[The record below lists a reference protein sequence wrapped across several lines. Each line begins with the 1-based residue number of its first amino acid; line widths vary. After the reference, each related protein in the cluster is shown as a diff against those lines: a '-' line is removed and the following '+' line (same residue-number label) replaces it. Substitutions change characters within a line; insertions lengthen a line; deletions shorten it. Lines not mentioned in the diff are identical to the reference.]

1 MLVEGSPAALKSGK
15 ATEWEEGS
23 DVAVLEL
30 SSITKNFGAIQALN
44 EVSLRLGPAEVL
56 GLMGDNGAG
65 KSTLVK
71 IIAGNFRPTHGGIR
85 IEDREVHFHR
95 PIEARKHGIEIVY
108 QDLALCDNLTAA
120 ANVYLG
126 RELRKGV
133 GPFRVLDYTAMY
145 RRAGELF
152 AELKSE
158 TRPRDLVKQ
167 MSGGQRQAV
176 AIARTRLSDP
186 KIVLMDEPTAAISV
200 RQVAEVLNL
209 IRRLRDHG
217 IAVIL
222 ISHRMPDVFAVCDRI
237 VVLRRGRKVADK
249 PIADSSPEEVTGLIT
264 GAIQAA

>member
-1 MLVEGSPAALKSGK
+1 M
-15 ATEWEEGS
+15 
-23 DVAVLEL
+23 AVLEL
-30 SSITKNFGAIQALN
+30 TSISKHFGAIQALQD
-44 EVSLRLGPAEVL
+44 VSLRLDRGQVL

-71 IIAGNFRPTHGGIR
+71 IIAGNFRPSEGTMAIDG
-85 IEDREVHFHR
+85 EEMHFHK
-95 PIEARKHGIEIVY
+95 PIEARQHGVEIVY

-120 ANVYLG
+120 ANVFLS
-126 RELRKGV
+126 REMLKGF
-133 GPFRVLDYTAMY
+133 GLFRVLDYAAMY
-145 RRAGELF
+145 RRSAELF
-152 AELKSE
+152 RELKSE

-217 IAVIL
+217 IGVVL
-222 ISHRMPDVFAVCDRI
+222 ISHRMPDVFAVADRI
-237 VVLRRGRKVADK
+237 TVLRRGRKVAEK
-249 PIADSSPEEVTGLIT
+249 AITDSSPEEVTGLIT
-264 GAIQAA
+264 GAIQTA

>member
-1 MLVEGSPAALKSGK
+1 
-15 ATEWEEGS
+15 
-23 DVAVLEL
+23 
-30 SSITKNFGAIQALN
+30 
-44 EVSLRLGPAEVL
+44 
-56 GLMGDNGAG
+56 
-65 KSTLVK
+65 
-71 IIAGNFRPTHGGIR
+71 
-85 IEDREVHFHR
+85 
-95 PIEARKHGIEIVY
+95 
-108 QDLALCDNLTAA
+108 
-120 ANVYLG
+120 
-126 RELRKGV
+126 
-133 GPFRVLDYTAMY
+133 
-145 RRAGELF
+145 
-152 AELKSE
+152 
-158 TRPRDLVKQ
+158 

-249 PIADSSPEEVTGLIT
+249 PIASSSPEEVTGLIT

>member
-1 MLVEGSPAALKSGK
+1 MAL
-15 ATEWEEGS
+15 
-23 DVAVLEL
+23 LEL
-30 SSITKNFGAIQALN
+30 RGIAKHFGAIEALKGV
-44 EVSLRLGPAEVL
+44 ELEIEPGEVL

-71 IIAGNFRPTHGGIR
+71 IIAGNFPPSEGEIRLGGA
-85 IEDREVHFHR
+85 VKHFHK
-95 PIEARKHGIEIVY
+95 PIDARAEGIEVVY

-120 ANVYLG
+120 ENVFLG
-126 RELRKGV
+126 REAKRSFGFIKIV
-133 GPFRVLDYTAMY
+133 HYQAMY
-145 RRAGELF
+145 DRAAELF
-152 AELKSE
+152 GELKSE

-176 AIARTRLSDP
+176 AIARTRLSDA

-200 RQVAEVLNL
+200 RQVAEVLDL
-209 IRRLRDHG
+209 IRRLRDQN

-237 VVLRRGRKVADK
+237 AVLRRGVKVAEK

-264 GAIQAA
+264 GAIRNA